1 MSWERK
7 SGNRWAVPE
16 RWSERANAD
25 IGHSAQSEERTDTH
39 NSLRKKNSKCS
50 YFNTVRGCKKGM
62 QRNFAHDS
70 EKRERTD
77 EGTKKIPDGDGDTK
91 HNQGNGKRVKMEN
104 RAPMPE
110 VAWHRD
116 FEGWGRR
123 PYDYGDYGGEWAYP
137 QRGRGRGRGREWT
150 PDMDYHDRR
159 GGGGYPPRRN

>member
-1 MSWERK
+1 MGKEKWK
-7 SGNRWAVPE
+7 QMGGVPE

-39 NSLRKKNSKCS
+39 NSLRKKNSHGE
-50 YFNTVRGCKKGM
+50 RM
-62 QRNFAHDS
+62 QEMQCNFAHES

-77 EGTKKIPDGDGDTK
+77 EGTKKIPDGDGDTE

-110 VAWHRD
+110 VGWHRD

-137 QRGRGRGRGREWT
+137 QRGRGREWT